1 MIDILVRWT
10 VISLVLKAFTGILKK
25 ECEINYA
32 LILLCGVS
40 MVSALFTCREGH
52 LPDNAIKMKVF
63 SESTNLSFAAQMYDN
78 FVVFYAS
85 VVPGCRF
92 QSI

>member
-40 MVSALFTCREGH
+40 MVFARFRCRE
-52 LPDNAIKMKVF
+52 V
-63 SESTNLSFAAQMYDN
+63 
-78 FVVFYAS
+78 AS
-85 VVPGCRF
+85 
-92 QSI
+92 S